1 MGLGVRFVI
10 RTSNKQ
16 GVANTGISLGVMLG
30 VYTAGVSIS
39 IPSPDH
45 PMGRITN
52 REQVSGAHLNPA
64 VTFANWSVPIR
75 SLETCKQTEEKMAV
89 CIASFRGR
97 NGRDMQLPKSSAQ
110 CAPQPSSTVRLS
122 LLSLPLLFLFTHP
135 PRRKLQIRNRRLRR
149 RTRHPNRPWLLQPQ
163 HGRNLLHLPRLL
175 HDAHRAILL
184 RVHRINHPNVPY
196 LCAAG

>member
-1 MGLGVRFVI
+1 M
-10 RTSNKQ
+10 
-16 GVANTGISLGVMLG
+16 GISLGVMLG

-45 PMGRITN
+45 PMGQITN

-75 SLETCKQTEEKMAV
+75 SLETCKQTEEMTV
-89 CIASFRGR
+89 CIVSFRGK
-97 NGRDMQLPKSSAQ
+97 NGRDMRLPKSSAQ

-122 LLSLPLLFLFTHP
+122 LLSLPLLFLFTHS

-149 RTRHPNRPWLLQPQ
+149 RTRYPNRPRLLQPQ

-175 HDAHRAILL
+175 HDTHRAILL
-184 RVHRINHPNVPY
+184 RVHRISHPNVPH
-196 LCAAG
+196 LCAAR